1 MCGRF
6 TLRTS
11 PQRIAQTFLTLVPE
25 LRPRY
30 NIAPSQPV
38 AAVRLDATRH
48 ERELVS
54 FRWGL
59 IPSWADDP
67 KIGYRTINAR
77 AETVATKPSFRRA
90 FQKRRCLIVA
100 DGFYEW
106 KRNGRGKQPFFIHK
120 RDDGPFAFAGLWES
134 WRGGGGET
142 IESCTLIVTS
152 ANPLMEP
159 IHDRMPVILSPDEY
173 DLWLDAEFENRAKL
187 EEMLRPYPGDDLEAY
202 PVSTLVNKPQN
213 DAPQCVAPADTP
225 AASP

>member
-11 PQRIAQTFLTLVPE
+11 PERIAQTFLTLVPE
-25 LRPRY
+25 LRPRF
-30 NIAPSQPV
+30 NVAPSQPV
-38 AAVRLDATRH
+38 VAVRLDANQH
-48 ERELVS
+48 ERELVT

-106 KRNGRGKQPFFIHK
+106 KKNGRGKQPFFIHK
-120 RDDGPFAFAGLWES
+120 RDDAPFAFAGLWES
-134 WRGGGGET
+134 WRGNGET
-142 IESCTLIVTS
+142 IESCTLIVTA
-152 ANPLMEP
+152 ANALMEP
-159 IHDRMPVILSPDEY
+159 IHDRMPVILPPDCY
-173 DLWLDAEFENRAKL
+173 DLWLDTDFENRPKL
-187 EEMLRPYPGDDLEAY
+187 EAMLRPYPEDDLEAY
-202 PVSTLVNKPQN
+202 PVSTMVNKPQN
-213 DAPQCVAPADTP
+213 DLPQCVAPVEAP
-225 AASP
+225 SELF